1 MPDETELQSATNLA
15 VTLAWVAGAVVA
27 AYLLGVV
34 ISWALLRIGRRSPL
48 ICDIAALTRM
58 PLRAVLVVFGSTI
71 AVQRTSGAGDDW
83 RGWVD
88 HALLIVLI
96 AALTWLAA
104 SLVNVAERRAIA
116 RYGGGDVEISDADRQ
131 WRRIRTQVTV
141 LRRLAIAVVV
151 ILGAAAILMTFP
163 RFSDIGT
170 TVFASAG
177 VLSVV
182 AGLAAQTSLGAVFAG
197 MQIAFSGAIRVGD
210 VVQLENG
217 QWWGR
222 IEEITLSYVVVRLWD
237 ERRLVLPCTYF
248 TTEPF
253 ENWTRSA
260 TELMGTVE
268 FDVAFSV
275 PFDEMRAELD
285 RLLEESELWDGRR
298 GVLQVTDAVGGV
310 VRVRIVVSA
319 PNAGALFD
327 LRCAVRE
334 GMVNWVQHRRV
345 LPLQRIEATETITE
359 AHPRRNV
366 GDGETAR
373 VSSGLFSG
381 SPEAEARGRA
391 FDENAPHRED
401 DNVSFNGRR

>member
-1 MPDETELQSATNLA
+1 MPDEKELQSATNLA
-15 VTLAWVAGAVVA
+15 VTLAWVAGAVVGA
-27 AYLLGVV
+27 WLLGVV
-34 ISWALLRIGRRSPL
+34 LTWVLMRLGRRSDL
-48 ICDIAALTRM
+48 VCDIAELTRM
-58 PLRAVLVVFGSTI
+58 PLRSSLTVFAASI
-71 AVQRTSGAGDDW
+71 AVKQTSDPSDSW

-88 HALLIVLI
+88 HSLLILLI
-96 AALTWLAA
+96 AAITWLVTA
-104 SLVNVAERRAIA
+104 LVRVAERRAIA

-141 LRRLAIAVVV
+141 LRRLAVAVVV
-151 ILGAAAILMTFP
+151 ILGVAAILMTFP
-163 RFSDIGT
+163 SFSDIGT

-210 VVQLENG
+210 VVQLEDG

-248 TTEPF
+248 TTKPF

-268 FDVAFSV
+268 FDVDFCV
-275 PFDEMRAELD
+275 PFDAMRAELD
-285 RLLEESELWDGRR
+285 RLLSASELWDGRR

-310 VRVRIVVSA
+310 VRVRILVSA
-319 PNAGALFD
+319 PNSGALFD

-334 GMVNWVQHRRV
+334 GLVDWLQRMQGA
-345 LPLQRIEATETITE
+345 LPTQRIEPA
-359 AHPRRNV
+359 APASQPVAPRN
-366 GDGETAR
+366 GDGETRR
-373 VSSGLFSG
+373 VAASLFTG

-391 FDENAPHRED
+391 FNDTTTDED
-401 DNVSFNGRR
+401 DVVPANGRR